1 MVLARQARASLPP
14 PRAPLP
20 ALLSRRRAL
29 RGAAPLAHTPARG
42 ARRRVPYA
50 VVPVSTRRP
59 PGSHIPRPVA
69 RLPPRH
75 DLPLEAICIT
85 IEKNLLEILRRA
97 ESRELRPV
105 PLSGLPPSERHH
117 RDRADGRSSTLSASL
132 SEEVER

>member
-1 MVLARQARASLPP
+1 MPLCPSPPAARQDPT
-14 PRAPLP
+14 
-20 ALLSRRRAL
+20 SRD
-29 RGAAPLAHTPARG
+29 PWP
-42 ARRRVPYA
+42 
-50 VVPVSTRRP
+50 
-59 PGSHIPRPVA
+59 
-69 RLPPRH
+69 LPPRH
-75 DLPLEAICIT
+75 DPPLEAICIT